1 MRVIFRGD
9 HLLVTNS
16 GTFAIDP
23 QLAIRGGISS
33 PRNPPLM
40 RIHSNLDRIDRV
52 GTGLNSVRGLW
63 EREFGSVPTIDQLY
77 EPIDRGARY
86 GVLGSTKPLRGGA
99 IEKVAISQAITCLQ
113 AIKKAI
119 TPGVAIKEAIT
130 IECRR

>member
-16 GTFAIDP
+16 GTFVIDP

-40 RIHSNLDRIDRV
+40 RIHSNLGCIDRA
-52 GTGLNSVRGLW
+52 GTGLNSAWGLW

-77 EPIDRGARY
+77 EPIEVRV
-86 GVLGSTKPLRGGA
+86 VLGFD
-99 IEKVAISQAITCLQ
+99 QAF
-113 AIKKAI
+113 A
-119 TPGVAIKEAIT
+119 
-130 IECRR
+130 RRRNRKWQR